1 MMIEKEEKQT
11 RERRGEGEREET
23 NKRDSDQSVIE
34 SMSPL
39 HVWSREEIQSEREE
53 EGIGF
58 KGCRCQDED

>member
-1 MMIEKEEKQT
+1 MIEKEEKQT
-11 RERRGEGEREET
+11 REREGEREET

-39 HVWSREEIQSEREE
+39 HVWSREEIQCKREE